1 MLAMLAKSQRETES
15 FIVEHVE
22 RLQTP
27 PQNHQPVKMKI
38 VQRNREQI
46 VLQEIPAQ
54 SDRRRLVD
62 INSSSV
68 VFLSDHP

>member
-27 PQNHQPVKMKI
+27 PQNRQPVKMKI

>member
-1 MLAMLAKSQRETES
+1 MLAKSQRETES

-27 PQNHQPVKMKI
+27 PQNCQPVKMKI

-54 SDRRRLVD
+54 TDRRHLED